1 MAAVHNLHVELGYI
15 YPSGPTTLLDR
26 VMRGLTRLPST
37 QRARLPITMPLLRRV
52 CYRLSLPQSRPP
64 QDKAMLLA
72 AITLGFHAFLRCGE
86 LVNLTH
92 RDIVLSGDGRL
103 MTVTLR
109 RSKTD
114 QSGNGVTVH
123 VGQSPDP
130 LICPITAMCQYLAA
144 CTVREGE
151 LVAYRSRS
159 VLSKQDI
166 PREIRTVLPL
176 CLVSHPQTYA
186 SHSLRI
192 GAIQLPPWLAYLNTS
207 SVTWD
212 VGRVTPSCNTLESLR
227 PTLPIYLPSWRQS
240 TSGTGRTY

>member
-1 MAAVHNLHVELGYI
+1 MAAVRNLHVELGYI

-64 QDKAMLLA
+64 QDKATLLA

-130 LICPITAMCQYLAA
+130 LICPITAMRQYLAA

-151 LVAYRSRS
+151 LFAYHSRS

-166 PREIRTVLPL
+166 TREIRTVLPL
-176 CLVSHPQTYA
+176 CGVSHPQTYA

-192 GAIQLPPWLAYLNTS
+192 GAATTAAMAGVPEYLIRHMGRWKS
-207 SVTWD
+207 DAVLQYI
-212 VGRVTPSCNTLESLR
+212 RVTSTNTAHLSAQLASV
-227 PTLPIYLPSWRQS
+227 Y
-240 TSGTGRTY
+240 